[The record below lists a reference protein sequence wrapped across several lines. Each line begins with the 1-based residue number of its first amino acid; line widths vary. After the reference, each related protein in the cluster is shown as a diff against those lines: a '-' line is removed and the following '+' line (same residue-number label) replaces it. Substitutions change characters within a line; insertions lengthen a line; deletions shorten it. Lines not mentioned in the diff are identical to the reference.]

1 MVWRESVVTL
11 CHDGAPFVTV
21 NTLDPVLSRRRV
33 TSPFIRGNST
43 SEEGR
48 TQKMLIN
55 EGHF

>member
-1 MVWRESVVTL
+1 MTL

-33 TSPFIRGNST
+33 TSLFIRGNST